1 MRKTKESA
9 LETRKKLL
17 ESALD
22 EMSEK
27 PFPDVSMNDI
37 AARVGLS
44 KGALYWH
51 FKNKKDLLIN
61 LVEDICEKAGMD
73 ANNTDM
79 VPENFDG
86 LRFFFQKKML
96 SGVKNEQIQKVNKL
110 VHRGHEWPAEVF
122 ERLVLGV
129 RGKIKNERDMLEK
142 VIVKSQ
148 RRHEIKMDFR
158 AGEIANLLSAIFH
171 GLFFLQIHE
180 IYETDFTKYSDFI
193 FDALKNELKSRE
205 SVGNIN

>member
-1 MRKTKESA
+1 VRKTKERA

-51 FKNKKDLLIN
+51 FKNKNDLLSN
-61 LVEDICEKAGMD
+61 LVDDICEKAGMD
-73 ANNTDM
+73 YSAGPP
-79 VPENFDG
+79 PENFDS
-86 LRFFFQKKML
+86 LRSLFRKKMM
-96 SGVKNEQIQKVNKL
+96 SCVKNEQSLKINKL
-110 VHRGHEWPAEVF
+110 VHRGHEWPREVF
-122 ERLVLGV
+122 EKLV
-129 RGKIKNERDMLEK
+129 RNMHNKIKEERDMLEK
-142 VIVKSQ
+142 VVAKSQ
-148 RRHEIKMDFR
+148 RQHEIKTDFP

-180 IYETDFTKYSDFI
+180 IYETDFTKYSDLI
-193 FDALKNELKSRE
+193 FDALKNELLK
-205 SVGNIN
+205 

>member
-51 FKNKKDLLIN
+51 FKNKNDLLSN
-61 LVEDICEKAGMD
+61 LVEDICDKAGMD
-73 ANNTDM
+73 CGAELA
-79 VPENFDG
+79 PRNFDG
-86 LRFFFQKKML
+86 LRVFSGKKCC
-96 SGVKNEQIQKVNKL
+96 
-110 VHRGHEWPAEVF
+110 PA
-122 ERLVLGV
+122 
-129 RGKIKNERDMLEK
+129 
-142 VIVKSQ
+142 
-148 RRHEIKMDFR
+148 
-158 AGEIANLLSAIFH
+158 
-171 GLFFLQIHE
+171 
-180 IYETDFTKYSDFI
+180 
-193 FDALKNELKSRE
+193 
-205 SVGNIN
+205 

>member
-1 MRKTKESA
+1 VRKTKESA

>member
-9 LETRKKLL
+9 GETRKKLL

-27 PFPDVSMNDI
+27 PFPNVSMNNI

-51 FKNKKDLLIN
+51 FKNKNDLLIN
-61 LVEDICEKAGMD
+61 LVEDICEKTGM
-73 ANNTDM
+73 NCRNVGP
-79 VPENFDG
+79 VPKNFDG
-86 LRFFFQKKML
+86 LRIFFRKKML
-96 SGVKNEQIQKVNKL
+96 SGAKNEQSQKVNKL

-122 ERLVLGV
+122 ERLVSSM
-129 RGKIKNERDMLEK
+129 RGMIKNERDMLEG
-142 VIVKSQ
+142 IIAKSQ
-148 RRHEIKMDFR
+148 QRHEIKTDFP
-158 AGEIANLLSAIFH
+158 AGEIASLLSAIFH

-180 IYETDFTKYSDFI
+180 IYGTDFIKYSDFI
-193 FDALKNELKSRE
+193 FDALKNGLKTD
-205 SVGNIN
+205 